1 MISGCVELHQLGITS
16 GIWRQ
21 TQTWIIVLPGFV
33 IVKDDENLNTNQK
46 KKKQYTEILQKIY
59 LKKALGND
67 WMSNRKKKYLT
78 LQRSEKNNVIHP
90 LIDNSDW

>member
-46 KKKQYTEILQKIY
+46 KNSIQKY
-59 LKKALGND
+59 C
-67 WMSNRKKKYLT
+67 KKYIWKRPEEMT
-78 LQRSEKNNVIHP
+78 DVK
-90 LIDNSDW
+90 

>member
-46 KKKQYTEILQKIY
+46 KKQYTEILQKIY

-67 WMSNRKKKYLT
+67 WCQIEKKNIWRYRDQK
-78 LQRSEKNNVIHP
+78 RIM
-90 LIDNSDW
+90 

>member
-46 KKKQYTEILQKIY
+46 KNSIQNYC
-59 LKKALGND
+59 
-67 WMSNRKKKYLT
+67 KKY
-78 LQRSEKNNVIHP
+78 I
-90 LIDNSDW
+90 

>member
-46 KKKQYTEILQKIY
+46 KKQYTEILQKIY

-67 WMSNRKKKYLT
+67 WCQIEKKIFDVTEIRK
-78 LQRSEKNNVIHP
+78 E
-90 LIDNSDW
+90 